1 MLTEMIKG
9 KTLDEALNISDQDI
23 VQALGGL
30 PPTKVHCSILA
41 EKAIQAAVADY
52 RGKKESRE

>member
-9 KTLDEALNISDQDI
+9 KTLDEVLTLSDQDI

-30 PPTKVHCSILA
+30 PPTKVHCSVLA
-41 EKAIQAAVADY
+41 EKAVQAAVADY
-52 RGKKESRE
+52 RGKKEQRE

>member
-9 KTLDEALNISDQDI
+9 KTLHEVLTISDQDI

-30 PPTKVHCSILA
+30 PPTKVHCSVLA
-41 EKAIQAAVADY
+41 EKAVQAAIADY
-52 RGKKESRE
+52 RGKKEHRG